1 MVVSN
6 TKEKR
11 FGELEI
17 SVPSFFQQFL
27 ASPEREIERKIKR
40 IEARKGDKTKGDVS
54 IGRYG
59 FNGEYGTYEKEFG
72 LELDVLEGVCMPPLI
87 ETITPTACTTYVVIK
102 HQGQEDRTKPAKT
115 RINTMLHRNI
125 KGQNLTFRQKVGA
138 FAASIKCQMFVMC
151 LVFLDVGTLIFFTAE
166 ILPSK
171 VDCFGRGGLDELIIS
186 WLVINVLT
194 FECAIRIYAHGLSFF
209 NGRQKLT
216 NWFDFCV
223 VALSIG
229 IELAKVVGDL
239 EVDVAPLCQTYS
251 MHCQYPIILPQTS
264 AACEEIRKNAE
275 VVKETLPGVGTI
287 PRALRQFTI
296 VVRLMRVASQIY
308 RAYRIAQA
316 MKEERSAAIAN
327 PQWNQYMAFKFFP
340 GDGEEALFL
349 EGTVY
354 QWVPDMQISAHKVVG
369 SFVHEI
375 KPFMRAD
382 EEYEVELGLIGFD
395 GSGMSL
401 LLLVY

>member
-1 MVVSN
+1 
-6 TKEKR
+6 
-11 FGELEI
+11 
-17 SVPSFFQQFL
+17 
-27 ASPEREIERKIKR
+27 
-40 IEARKGDKTKGDVS
+40 
-54 IGRYG
+54 
-59 FNGEYGTYEKEFG
+59 
-72 LELDVLEGVCMPPLI
+72 
-87 ETITPTACTTYVVIK
+87 
-102 HQGQEDRTKPAKT
+102 
-115 RINTMLHRNI
+115 
-125 KGQNLTFRQKVGA
+125 
-138 FAASIKCQMFVMC
+138 
-151 LVFLDVGTLIFFTAE
+151 
-166 ILPSK
+166 
-171 VDCFGRGGLDELIIS
+171 
-186 WLVINVLT
+186 
-194 FECAIRIYAHGLSFF
+194 
-209 NGRQKLT
+209 
-216 NWFDFCV
+216 